1 MHTKIMIIGSPGS
14 GKSTFARKLRDK
26 TGLPLFYLDMIKH
39 KPDRTTI
46 SSEEFDKKLKV
57 RMKECDLIILFDLPT
72 KVCLES
78 VKSRIGTKRED
89 MPWVETEETFEGEFK
104 QWIQEFSDESL
115 PEIYQLLE
123 KYKDKEVVI
132 FKSREEANFYLEN
145 L

>member
-1 MHTKIMIIGSPGS
+1 MLRERKI
-14 GKSTFARKLRDK
+14 KNRYK
-26 TGLPLFYLDMIKH
+26 
-39 KPDRTTI
+39 
-46 SSEEFDKKLKV
+46 
-57 RMKECDLIILFDLPT
+57 
-72 KVCLES
+72 
-78 VKSRIGTKRED
+78 D